1 MAKSNTPTIEKKKV
15 GSNYWLMIGINLI
28 LSLISI
34 YLFEFWFKEVI
45 ALDNMM
51 QKLTNIAVVILTA
64 TTYFVANTY
73 YIKGVAN
80 TAKKIFILIFLA
92 IGTIA
97 LMLLSV
103 KIPTDAIYPFSGVI
117 LVSIAFYMLTLTAGT
132 LNTIGMIGL
141 ALILATPIAFLKWF
155 GYIDWDMVASL
166 SKFALFF
173 ILFIGGTWSHIRSA
187 IHGIRGVNPTG
198 GGVGDEGDGDGDTG
212 DE

>member
-1 MAKSNTPTIEKKKV
+1 MANTKIQEKKKT
-15 GSNYWLMIGINLI
+15 GGNYWLMIGINLI
-28 LSLISI
+28 LALISV

-45 ALDNMM
+45 NLEDMM
-51 QKLTNIAVVILTA
+51 QKLTNMGVVILTA
-64 TTYFVANTY
+64 STYFVANTY

-80 TAKKIFILIFLA
+80 TAKKIFILVFLA
-92 IGTIA
+92 IVTIG

-103 KIPTDAIYPFSGVI
+103 KVPADVIYPFSGVI
-117 LVSIAFYMLTLTAGT
+117 LVSIAFYMLTLSAGT

-155 GYIDWDMVASL
+155 GYIDWAMVANL
-166 SKFALFF
+166 SKFALFV
-173 ILFIGGTWSHIRSA
+173 ILFLGGTWSHIRSA

>member
-1 MAKSNTPTIEKKKV
+1 MEKRETKK
-15 GSNYWLMIGINLI
+15 GKHWLMIVVNLI
-28 LSLISI
+28 LALISV
-34 YLFEFWFKEVI
+34 YLFEFWFKSVI
-45 ALDNMM
+45 KLESSMQIATNM
-51 QKLTNIAVVILTA
+51 AVVVLTA
-64 TTYFVANTY
+64 ITYFVANTY

-80 TAKKIFILIFLA
+80 TAKKIFILIVLSVA
-92 IGTIA
+92 VIG

-103 KIPTDAIYPFSGVI
+103 KEPADIVYPFSGVI

-155 GYIDWDMVASL
+155 GMIDWGMVANL
-166 SKFALFF
+166 SKFAIFI
-173 ILFIGGTWSHIRSA
+173 ILFLGGTWSQIRAA

-198 GGVGDEGDGDGDTG
+198 GGMGDDGDGDGDTG

>member
-1 MAKSNTPTIEKKKV
+1 MASTNSSQQKNI
-15 GSNYWLMIGINLI
+15 GSNYWLMIGVNLV

-45 ALDNMM
+45 ALDNMI

-73 YIKGVAN
+73 YIKGVVN
-80 TAKKIFILIFLA
+80 TAKKIFILVLLA
-92 IGTIA
+92 VGTIG

-103 KIPTDAIYPFSGVI
+103 NVPSDVIYPFSGVV

-132 LNTIGMIGL
+132 LNTIGVVGL
-141 ALILATPIAFLKWF
+141 ALILATPIAFLRWF
-155 GYIDWDMVASL
+155 GYIDWNMVANL

-173 ILFIGGTWSHIRSA
+173 ILFLGGTWSHIRAA
-187 IHGIRGVNPTG
+187 IHGIRGVNPTD
-198 GGVGDEGDGDGDTG
+198 VSAGDGGDGDGDTG